1 MYKRPFA
8 IMECRGTP
16 PLKNMTEEHDLPL
29 PEWFVAHPLA
39 LRHLGGVVGRFK
51 RVCCRR
57 QALEIAAVVFVCLA
71 SVSNDGYPMPVS
83 LLHRGEKGSISDGMG
98 ALTKG
103 IPQ

>member
-8 IMECRGTP
+8 VMECRGIHS
-16 PLKNMTEEHDLPL
+16 LRNMTKEHDLSVPK
-29 PEWFVAHPLA
+29 WFVAHPLA
-39 LRHLGGVVGRFK
+39 LRRLGGVVGRFK

-71 SVSNDGYPMPVS
+71 RVSNDGYLMPIS
-83 LLHRGEKGSISDGMG
+83 LLHRGEKGCISDGMG